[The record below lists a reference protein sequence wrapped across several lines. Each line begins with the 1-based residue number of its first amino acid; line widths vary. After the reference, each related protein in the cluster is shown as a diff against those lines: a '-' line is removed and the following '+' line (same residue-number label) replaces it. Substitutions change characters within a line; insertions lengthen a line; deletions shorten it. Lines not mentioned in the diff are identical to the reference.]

1 MINPNNKNQNEIENL
16 KQDENLLEIIEN
28 SSLNKINEQQ
38 KKKKNI
44 HKHSIK
50 CLNKCT
56 LYLLTVTIK
65 HEKTNVGYQ
74 FNNNKNAYFCP
85 NISSFQVLS
94 FLKQK
99 EEIEGLNINSKLNL
113 QKLLTTSEDNKF
125 IEQNLSF
132 PIENLN
138 PIKNEISIW
147 DDPSVSLLSNN
158 HGNTSC
164 ILIEFDLNSCKEQN
178 KYFREINKSFTEREI
193 KCNLNGIVH
202 EKELLK
208 NDISFSIDTKQLV
221 KSIGYRIEDYKKE
234 YLNLTNKK
242 LFKYKNTFMT
252 QIIKRPNIGI
262 IISTNNKKDLINI
275 EKLQTNFNSI
285 LNKKFI
291 LLKLFVAINIPNY
304 LSNKIKISD
313 DIMSN
318 SNFSQSSKG
327 IPALSINSEG
337 DSINNFNFLNTELS
351 INNSPH
357 SSFLNNSEINDNN
370 INLNNSF
377 SHKQIKGK
385 YSEFNFHN
393 LVKFSCFIPKKQKGN
408 IFNNYNK
415 KEKNNQEI
423 KIKRIIINKF
433 DIFSNEIF
441 KKYKTKSNY
450 LSNFLIFKKN
460 IKILISN
467 KKNFRLIYINEFFK
481 IFERI
486 SSFGLILPIINEKGN
501 YQTINYSPSLSSLIL
516 YINNNELYESFLSN
530 HLSSIST
537 QSNGEDNIILNNIF
551 QRNDFYTENTKS
563 YLLGQ
568 SILFEFNET
577 KPPFLRLSLNEQ
589 INKILYPI
597 INSNIKIKIGE
608 IDLEK
613 SYFVIS
619 WNPINSY
626 ENQTSFLTYYNFN
639 GSLIGILPIKLE
651 INKWLASICL
661 NENESYYKSGNELK
675 KNISKIENFLFNYNF
690 YNEQQNIPNIFSSDY
705 EFYLKN
711 KLFFHK

>member
-56 LYLLTVTIK
+56 LYLLTLTIK

-113 QKLLTTSEDNKF
+113 QKLLTTSENNKF
-125 IEQNLSF
+125 LEQNISF

-147 DDPSVSLLSNN
+147 DDPSVSLLSNDN
-158 HGNTSC
+158 GNTSC

-178 KYFREINKSFTEREI
+178 KYFKEINKSFTEREI

-234 YLNLTNKK
+234 YLNLNNKK
-242 LFKYKNTFMT
+242 LFKYRNTFMT
-252 QIIKRPNIGI
+252 QIIKSPNIGI

-275 EKLQTNFNSI
+275 EKLQTNFSSI

-291 LLKLFVAINIPNY
+291 LLKLFIAINIPNY

-327 IPALSINSEG
+327 IPTLSINSEG
-337 DSINNFNFLNTELS
+337 DSINNFNFLNNELS

-357 SSFLNNSEINDNN
+357 SSFLNNSESNDK

-377 SHKQIKGK
+377 SHKQILGK
-385 YSEFNFHN
+385 YSEFNFHS
-393 LVKFSCFIPKKQKGN
+393 LGKFSYFIPKKQKGN

-423 KIKRIIINKF
+423 KIKHIIINKF
-433 DIFSNEIF
+433 NEFSNEIF

-460 IKILISN
+460 IKILFSN
-467 KKNFRLIYINEFFK
+467 KKNFRLLLIEDFFK

-486 SSFGLILPIINEKGN
+486 SSFGLTFPIINEKGN

-516 YINNNELYESFLSN
+516 YIKNNELYESFLSN

-537 QSNGEDNIILNNIF
+537 QSNGEDNIIINNIF
-551 QRNDFYTENTKS
+551 QINDFYSENTKS

-577 KPPFLRLSLNEQ
+577 KPPFLRESLYEK
-589 INKILYPI
+589 INRILYPI
-597 INSNIKIKIGE
+597 KNSNIKVKLSE

-613 SYFVIS
+613 SFFVIS
-619 WNPINSY
+619 WNPTNSFQ
-626 ENQTSFLTYYNFN
+626 NQTSFLTYYTFN
-639 GSLIGILPIKLE
+639 SNLIGILPIKLE
-651 INKWLASICL
+651 ASKWLGRIVLS
-661 NENESYYKSGNELK
+661 ENETLFIGGNELK
-675 KNISKIENFLFNYNF
+675 ENITKIENFLSNYSF
-690 YNEQQNIPNIFSSDY
+690 YDKQQNLPNVYSSDY

-711 KLFFHK
+711 KFFVP